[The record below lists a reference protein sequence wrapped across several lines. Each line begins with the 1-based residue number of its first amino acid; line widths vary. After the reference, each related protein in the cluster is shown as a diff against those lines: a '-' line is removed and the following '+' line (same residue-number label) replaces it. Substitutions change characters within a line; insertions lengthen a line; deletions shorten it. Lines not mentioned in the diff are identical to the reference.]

1 MATNIP
7 SQTSETG
14 VKKPLPKKLL
24 EGVAL
29 LSRIARRFKGIA
41 SLLSLSGVIATLFL
55 DYQLGRHFGLT
66 SVWFWLIALPIMLPT
81 LLWGWFWY
89 LLDLAINLPERMNTW
104 LKSAKEYSGE
114 LIQRVNATERETEST
129 KLSDLGKLGGLAYE
143 VASMGLDA
151 KDVVEILGGSL
162 MLANPLF
169 VTALIVS
176 AGLIGLMDLVTLIWV
191 LF

>member
-7 SQTSETG
+7 SQTGETG

-24 EGVAL
+24 ECVAL
-29 LSRIARRFKGIA
+29 LSRIARKFKGIA

-55 DYQLGRHFGLT
+55 DYQLGRHFGLS

-114 LIQRVNATERETEST
+114 LIQRVNATELETEST

>member
-7 SQTSETG
+7 SQTGETG

>member
-1 MATNIP
+1 MTTTIP
-7 SQTSETG
+7 SEAGESG
-14 VKKPLPKKLL
+14 VKKPLPKKLF
-24 EGVAL
+24 EFVAL

-41 SLLSLSGVIATLFL
+41 SLLALTGLIATFFL
-55 DYQLGRHFGLT
+55 DFQLSRHIGFT
-66 SVWFWLIALPIMLPT
+66 SVWFWLIAVPLMVPA

-89 LLDLAINLPERMNTW
+89 LLDLAINLPERMNDW
-104 LKSAKEYSGE
+104 LKSAKAYSGE
-114 LIQRVNATERETEST
+114 LVQKVTASDSETKST

-162 MLANPLF
+162 VLANPLF
-169 VTALIVS
+169 VTALVVS
-176 AGLIGLMDLVTLIWV
+176 AGAIGVMDLVTLIWI

>member
-7 SQTSETG
+7 SQTGETG

-66 SVWFWLIALPIMLPT
+66 SIWFWLIALPIMLPT

-114 LIQRVNATERETEST
+114 LIQRVNATELETEST

>member
-7 SQTSETG
+7 SQTGETG

-55 DYQLGRHFGLT
+55 DYQLGRHFGLS

>member
-7 SQTSETG
+7 SQTGETG

-55 DYQLGRHFGLT
+55 DYQLGRHFGLS

-114 LIQRVNATERETEST
+114 LIQRVNATELETEST